1 MTCEHPR
8 KWEMRQVSV
17 DRYENVKFDDGTETI
32 SHSMDYTDVQ
42 QCLVDGWEPMNA
54 QLSGYLFKRLK
65 PCEEC
70 KKV

>member
-8 KWEMRQVSV
+8 KWEMKSCYS
-17 DRYENVKFDDGTETI
+17 DDINKLLELGFEPYHVKPAGGDLG
-32 SHSMDYTDVQ
+32 
-42 QCLVDGWEPMNA
+42 NA
-54 QLSGYLFKRLK
+54 YFFKRLK